1 MTRLEYLDI
10 LEQKLKKYMSQKEV
24 NDIVRDYAEYFEEGK
39 AQGKTDEETAAKLG
53 APEKIAEQILEENNY
68 DVELNSIPD
77 RKKHIFT
84 NSKEKVKNGFST
96 VGNRTKQFFGGF
108 FNFVK
113 RLNIP
118 SFLKNA
124 ILIIIGIPL
133 ALILLGIG
141 FFAAAAIICF
151 ILAVLAGLL
160 IVGCFLFIPAV
171 LLIAGSG
178 LIFDFVYVS
187 IPILAIIC
195 GVGCL
200 ALGLCLIGFALVIC
214 QSIKQFFTEKYKKL
228 KIDSESEKEISP
240 NEEGSENND

>member
-10 LEQKLKKYMSQKEV
+10 LEQKLKKYMTQKEV

-84 NSKEKVKNGFST
+84 DSKEKVKNGFSV
-96 VGNRTKQFFGGF
+96 VGKWTKQFFSGF
-108 FNFVK
+108 SKGVK
-113 RLNIP
+113 KLNIP
-118 SFLKNA
+118 NFLKNT

-133 ALILLGIG
+133 ALVLLGIG
-141 FFAAAAIICF
+141 FLAAAALISF
-151 ILAVLAGLL
+151 ILAVLGALL
-160 IVGCFLFIPAV
+160 ITGCLLFIPAV
-171 LLIAGSG
+171 LLIACSG

-214 QSIKQFFTEKYKKL
+214 QDIKKFFTRKCKKQ
-228 KIDSESEKEISP
+228 KTDSEKEISA
-240 NEEGSENND
+240 NEEGCENND